1 MFMCTV
7 CHSSQHT
14 VLTVI
19 TQGYIFTVIRS
30 QPPAQTLQDGKYP
43 KDQYEVACEVMAY
56 KEKCNVRLLDSETE
70 IHPVARF

>member
-70 IHPVARF
+70 IHPVARS